1 MKNINNI
8 LINKMFVNLCKKI
21 YFRLT
26 GKISKNL
33 NFKDLDHFYPEIKKG
48 RVIKVYDGDT
58 ITIAAR
64 VPKLKNRKIYKFNIR
79 LNRID
84 TPEIRSQNPLEKEL
98 AIKIRDK
105 LSEKIMNKM
114 INVKILKTDKY
125 GRYLAEIFYKK
136 ENINNWLLNNNY
148 ASEYNGGKKLSFS
161 KLPYFNPRIDK
172 VVNSNIVEAKIINP
186 NNITIYDE
194 ENKTKDYYL
203 IE

>member
-8 LINKMFVNLCKKI
+8 LINKMFVNFCKKI

-48 RVIKVYDGDT
+48 RVIKVYDGDS

-148 ASEYNGGKKLSFS
+148 ASEYNGCKKLSFS

-172 VVNSNIVEAKIINP
+172 VVDSNIVEARIINP
-186 NNITIYDE
+186 NNIKIYDE